1 MAYFNQV
8 TGGDDLLSGSSKKMI
23 SSKKMMTVF
32 IIIAV
37 VIVSLYVMYHL
48 YRMFNKT
55 DLRTVSLLQ
64 NVIKVS
70 QSDMKKIN
78 DDIVMPPLFHGTEF
92 SYSFWMYIDSYDIT
106 GRPKLIMY
114 CGKDV
119 SFEGASPI
127 FYMDPNYNSLHVLVK
142 TKSVQRDGI
151 IKSDRSL
158 DSIHKSKH
166 CDFIRLSVEY
176 VPTQRWI
183 NATLVVDNE
192 YVQLFMDGE
201 LRKVVDVTESM
212 IMQPHDIDSNPVT
225 CEPRVVSSEIGRSVF
240 SGRKGAQE
248 AIDGY
253 LSKIKFFNYA
263 VTVDHAKMIYNTG
276 PLEQRMLSRLGLPL
290 YGIRNPFYSI
300 EMKTTEKKESE

>member
-8 TGGDDLLSGSSKKMI
+8 TGGDETLASKKI
-23 SSKKMMTVF
+23 ITIL

-37 VIVSLYVMYHL
+37 VIVSLYVIYHL
-48 YRMFNKT
+48 YQMFNKT
-55 DLRTVSLLQ
+55 DLRTVSLLK

-70 QSDMKKIN
+70 QTDMKKIN
-78 DDIVMPPLFHGTEF
+78 DDIIMPPLFHGSEF
-92 SYSFWMYIDSYDIT
+92 SYSLWMYIDSYDMT

-114 CGKDV
+114 SGEDTT
-119 SFEGASPI
+119 FESASPI

-142 TKSVQRDGI
+142 TKDTPEQKATR
-151 IKSDRSL
+151 KTDRSL
-158 DSIHKSKH
+158 DSIHKSTQ
-166 CDFIRLSVEY
+166 CDFIRLSIEY

-201 LRKVVDVTESM
+201 LRKVVDVTET
-212 IMQPHDIDSNPVT
+212 IIIQPNQTNAPPVT
-225 CEPRVVSSEIGRSVF
+225 CEQRVVSSEIGKSLF
-240 SGRKGAQE
+240 TGRKGAQE

-263 VTVDHAKMIYNTG
+263 VTVDHAKMLYNTG
-276 PLEQRMLSRLGLPL
+276 PLEQRLLGRLGIPL
-290 YGIRNPFYSI
+290 YGVRNPFYSI
-300 EMKTTEKKESE
+300 EMKAGEKKE

>member
-1 MAYFNQV
+1 MSYFNQLI
-8 TGGDDLLSGSSKKMI
+8 GGAQTQEASKKMI
-23 SSKKMMTVF
+23 TTL

-37 VIVSLYVMYHL
+37 VIVSLYVVYHL
-48 YRMFNKT
+48 YQMFNKT
-55 DLRTVSLLQ
+55 DLRTVSLLK
-64 NVIKVS
+64 NVIKIS
-70 QSDMKKIN
+70 QSDVEIINEDVKI
-78 DDIVMPPLFHGTEF
+78 PPLFHGTEF
-92 SYSFWMYIDSYDIT
+92 SYSLWMYIDSYDIT

-114 CGKDV
+114 CG
-119 SFEGASPI
+119 EGTTFDSASPI

-142 TKSVQRDGI
+142 TKSIQADET
-151 IKSDRSL
+151 IKKDRSL
-158 DSIHKSKH
+158 DTIHKSTH
-166 CDFIRLSVEY
+166 CDYIRLSIEY

-201 LRKVVDVTESM
+201 LRKVVDVTEKT
-212 IMQPHDIDSNPVT
+212 IIQPNQINSTPVT
-225 CEPRVVSSEIGRSVF
+225 CDQRVVSSGIGSKVF

-248 AIDGY
+248 AVDGY

-276 PLEQRMLSRLGLPL
+276 PLEQRLLSRLGLPL

-300 EMKTTEKKESE
+300 EMKVDDKKEIT